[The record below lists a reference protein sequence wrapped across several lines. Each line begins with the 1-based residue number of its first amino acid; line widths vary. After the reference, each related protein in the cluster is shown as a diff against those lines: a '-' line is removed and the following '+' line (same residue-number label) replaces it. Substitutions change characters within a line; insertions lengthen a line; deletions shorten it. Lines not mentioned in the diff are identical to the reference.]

1 MTSSTCEL
9 IVTGG
14 VVFEGDDQPR
24 RADVAVAGGRIV
36 AVGSDVRRMHG
47 PRTEVIDAVGGLV
60 TPGFIDAHVH
70 PVTGGRKLNEVSLEE
85 ATDAGDALRLL
96 TEYARAHPKREWIW
110 GGGWSLEWF
119 ERGTPTATALDQ
131 AVGDRPAFLY
141 NRDGHGAW
149 VNSKA
154 LELAGLGPQTTDPR
168 DGRIERDDRGAPQGT
183 LHEGAM
189 SLVEAL
195 LPKPSSSDWVAGLR
209 AGQAYLM
216 SCGITGWQDAD
227 VQPEHEQ
234 AYLDLANSG
243 GLIGSVVGALWWERD
258 QGLEQVETLLGRR
271 ARMAPGYRPTAVK
284 LMLDGIIENY
294 TASMV
299 DPYLDRAGNST
310 DNFGIDFIEPEALI
324 EIVATLDRL
333 GFQCHFHALGSAAV
347 RSALNALEPIGG
359 RNRHH
364 LAHLQV
370 IDPADIDRFAR
381 LQAIANMQ
389 PLWACREPQM
399 TELTLPFLSEH
410 SAAHQYPFG
419 DLARAGVTLAMGS
432 DWSVSTADVYQ
443 QLEVAVTRS
452 HPRYRDREP
461 LDRRQGL
468 TLAQGVR
475 AVTAGSALV
484 NGLAGEVGE
493 IEVGMAADLAIADR
507 NPFVD
512 VPIGETKVTYTIKSG
527 RVVFE
532 KS

>member
-1 MTSSTCEL
+1 MTSFTSDL
-9 IVTGG
+9 IVSGG
-14 VVFEGDDQPR
+14 LVFGGGEAPR
-24 RADVAVAGGRIV
+24 PADIAVAGGRIV
-36 AVGSDVRRMHG
+36 AVETDLRRMRG
-47 PRTEVIDAVGGLV
+47 ARTEVIDADGGLV

-70 PVTGGRKLNEVSLEE
+70 PVTGGRKLNEVSLDEW
-85 ATDAGDALRLL
+85 TDPDDALRRLAD
-96 TEYARAHPKREWIW
+96 YAQAHPEREWIW

-119 ERGTPTATALDQ
+119 ERGTPSAALLDQ
-131 AVGDRPAFLY
+131 VLGDRPAFLY

-154 LELAGLGPQTTDPR
+154 LELAGIDSHTADPR
-168 DGRIERDDRGAPQGT
+168 DGRIERDSEGAPQGT

-189 SLVEAL
+189 GLVERL
-195 LPKPSSSDWVAGLR
+195 LPKPSPSDWVEALR
-209 AGQAYLM
+209 AGQDYLL
-216 SCGITGWQDAD
+216 SCGITGWQDAE

-234 AYLDLANSG
+234 AYVDLAGSD
-243 GLIGSVVGALWWERD
+243 GLIGSVVGALWWEHD
-258 QGLEQVETLLGRR
+258 QGMEQVETLLGRR
-271 ARMAPGYRPTAVK
+271 ARMAPGYRPTTVK

-299 DPYLDRAGNST
+299 EPYLDGAGNTT
-310 DNFGIDFIEPEALI
+310 DNFGIDFIDPEGLI
-324 EIVATLDRL
+324 KIVATLDRL
-333 GFQCHFHALGSAAV
+333 GFQCHFHTLGSAAV

-370 IDPADIDRFAR
+370 IEPPDVSRFAR
-381 LQAIANMQ
+381 LRAIANMQ

-399 TELTLPFLSEH
+399 TDLTLPYLTER
-410 SAAHQYPFG
+410 SATNQYPFG

-443 QLEVAVTRS
+443 QLEVAVTRR

-461 LDRRQGL
+461 LDPRQGL
-468 TLAQGVR
+468 TLTQGLK

-484 NGLAGEVGE
+484 NGLAGEAGE
-493 IEVGMAADLAIADR
+493 IKVGMAADLAVADR

-512 VPIGETKVTYTIKSG
+512 GPIGETKIKFTIKAGS
-527 RVVFE
+527 VVWSE
-532 KS
+532 G